1 MSRSARSA
9 VLLLAL
15 IAFFPRGAA
24 GAEKWGTGALMV
36 IVEREAGGV
45 TVVDSV
51 RHRVLGRVGGLG
63 VMHHASISF
72 SRDARWAFV
81 VTRDG
86 WLNKVD
92 LLELRIENRV
102 RVGAS
107 TIGLTVTQDGRRVAV
122 SNYDPPDVRIYD
134 IESLAELAVIPAL
147 REKDGTTIP
156 SRTVGLVNAPGNLL
170 IFSLMDADGIWVVDA
185 GKPGF
190 PVKRKFWDVGRMPF
204 DGVLSSNGR
213 TYVAGFFHSPWMARI
228 DAWKLDG
235 VSRVSLSE
243 PGKSYDKHPVLKI
256 PHLKGWSEAA
266 GMIFAPV
273 VGEKRLA
280 VFGAADGGF
289 VRSIPLAGT
298 PVFAVA
304 RPDGREIWVNFSGDD
319 ADTIQI
325 VDVESLSVA
334 AALKPGKRIFHMA
347 FTPKGEAAYVSANKS
362 DQVVVYDTATR
373 RELERLPILRPSG
386 IFGTDR
392 AHKFGL

>member
-9 VLLLAL
+9 VLILTFF
-15 IAFFPRGAA
+15 AFFPRGAT

-51 RHRVLGRVGGLG
+51 RHKVLGRVAGLG

-72 SRDARWAFV
+72 SRDARFAFV

-92 LLELRIENRV
+92 LLDLRVASRV
-102 RVGAS
+102 RVGSS

-134 IESLAELAVIPAL
+134 VETLVELAVIPAL
-147 REKDGTTIP
+147 REKEGTTIP

-170 IFSLMDADGIWVVDA
+170 VFSLMDADGIWVVDA

-190 PVKRKFWDVGRMPF
+190 PVVKKFWDVGRMPF
-204 DGVLSSNGR
+204 DGVLASDGR
-213 TYVAGFFHSPWMARI
+213 TYIAGLFHSPWMARL
-228 DAWKLDG
+228 DTWKLDG

-243 PGKSYDKHPVLKI
+243 PDKSYDKHPVLKI

-280 VFGAADGGF
+280 VFRAADGTF
-289 VRSIPLAGT
+289 VRSVPLAGT

-304 RPDGREIWVNFSGDD
+304 RPDGREIWVNFNGDD
-319 ADTIQI
+319 ADTIQV

-334 AALKPGKRIFHMA
+334 ATLKPGKRIFHMA

-362 DQVVVYDTATR
+362 DQVVVYDTSSKK
-373 RELERLPILRPSG
+373 ELERLSIPRPSG

>member
-1 MSRSARSA
+1 MSRSAQSA

-122 SNYDPPDVRIYD
+122 SNYDPPDIRIYD

-147 REKDGTTIP
+147 REKEGTTIP
-156 SRTVGLVNAPGNLL
+156 SRTVGLVNAPENLL

-190 PVKRKFWDVGRMPF
+190 PVVKKFWDVGRMPF

-235 VSRVSLSE
+235 VSRVSLNE

-289 VRSIPLAGT
+289 VRSIPLVGT

-334 AALKPGKRIFHMA
+334 ATLKPGKRIFHMT

-373 RELERLPILRPSG
+373 KELERLPILRPSG